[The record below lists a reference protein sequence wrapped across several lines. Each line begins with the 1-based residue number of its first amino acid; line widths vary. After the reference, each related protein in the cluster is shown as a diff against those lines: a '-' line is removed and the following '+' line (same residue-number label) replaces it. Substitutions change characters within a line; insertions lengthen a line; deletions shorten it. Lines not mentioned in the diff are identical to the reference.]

1 MSGDPG
7 FLKYKTFVL
16 AHREANPQIINKLE
30 QTRVAQDLW
39 NPIKND
45 PVKQQELIFDFKAK
59 VACREAKLMN
69 YWGKVMAP
77 STSVSAKSPKPV
89 IEKKSELAQTKNPDR
104 EKETSSKGKN
114 SAKYPAE

>member
-16 AHREANPQIINKLE
+16 AHREANPQILNKQE
-30 QTRVAQDLW
+30 QTRAAQDLW

-69 YWGKVMAP
+69 YWGKVIAP
-77 STSVSAKSPKPV
+77 STSVLAKSPKPV